1 MPWAPSV
8 WGHHKSSREFLN
20 KFKSRNN
27 WKLNKCYENKE
38 INFPPPLPLL
48 MMIFHLWGN
57 EERHR
62 GVGECEWMEI
72 VYNNNS
78 SGNSDDIRI
87 QNVYCLLIFTLAW
100 RFYIRLQN
108 QIWWLRFNLL
118 CHSFLQQQSRQCVDR
133 VIVVGVI
140 WKKSW
145 LKEMKMKL

>member
-1 MPWAPSV
+1 
-8 WGHHKSSREFLN
+8 
-20 KFKSRNN
+20 
-27 WKLNKCYENKE
+27 
-38 INFPPPLPLL
+38 
-48 MMIFHLWGN
+48 MMIFHLW
-57 EERHR
+57 EWVARDR

-118 CHSFLQQQSRQCVDR
+118 CHSFLQQQCRQCVDR
-133 VIVVGVI
+133 VIVVAVI
-140 WKKSW
+140 WK
-145 LKEMKMKL
+145 EKLIKRDGNEIVTRGWRRKFFSFNFMRVVVWIELQNFTGFKKLHLWDNQFLDN